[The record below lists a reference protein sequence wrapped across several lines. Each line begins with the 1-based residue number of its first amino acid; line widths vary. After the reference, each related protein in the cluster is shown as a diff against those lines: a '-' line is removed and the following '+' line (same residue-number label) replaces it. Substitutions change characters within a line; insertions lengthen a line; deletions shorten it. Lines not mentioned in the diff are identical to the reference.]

1 MKRISHREL
10 PSDAVLVDVR
20 DQLDAIAMPLSSL
33 SALRVILAPFDDLE
47 AGIATALPDD
57 APLIVVCASG
67 QRSELA
73 GAYLLADGA
82 RDVLI
87 LNGGLRAWRVA
98 LESPDLETV
107 D

>member
-1 MKRISHREL
+1 M
-10 PSDAVLVDVR
+10 SDLSVNRVQRRPTDEAAPVRWALILLVVAVLAV
-20 DQLDAIAMPLSSL
+20 LLY
-33 SALRVILAPFDDLE
+33 
-47 AGIATALPDD
+47 